1 MRIEHVALYVNDLE
15 NTKKFFM
22 KYLGAK
28 SNAGY
33 HNQKTGFYSYF
44 LTFEDGARI
53 EIMNLPEMA
62 DLPKK
67 IVRTGYSHIAFS
79 VGSIEIVDALTAE
92 LKADGMRLS
101 VDHGLR
107 VMDITKA
114 ALLRLKIIK
123 LRLQYNL
130 KMQVF
135 ERTKTWPQAKNI
147 YNLY

>member
-1 MRIEHVALYVNDLE
+1 
-15 NTKKFFM
+15 
-22 KYLGAK
+22 
-28 SNAGY
+28 
-33 HNQKTGFYSYF
+33 
-44 LTFEDGARI
+44 
-53 EIMNLPEMA
+53 
-62 DLPKK
+62 
-67 IVRTGYSHIAFS
+67 
-79 VGSIEIVDALTAE
+79 
-92 LKADGMRLS
+92 MRLS

-147 YNLY
+147 YNLYDVGVKTINKFNPIPYSTLKNSYFVVYRRGLGNI